1 MEKIAV
7 SVLFVLTYIGIIL
20 NKRHRALVIWAGIAV
35 LLIAFPSNFIK
46 IFGFINWNVLGIF
59 AGTLI
64 LADFFIYSQVP
75 AYLSNI
81 IINRSKNVAFA
92 IIGVCALSSVLS
104 IFIDNVAT
112 LLIIAPIAIAF
123 SKKLKLNPTYFIIGV
138 AICSNLQG
146 AAILVG
152 DAPSMILAAH
162 EKLTF
167 NDFFFIDGKPSV
179 FFAIEIGAIVSMF
192 VIYGFF
198 RKHKETVSRLAQ
210 SEVVS
215 WTPTVLILVMIFA
228 LIIAAFIDK
237 DFIWLSGTICVVLA
251 LISLVWGNSVNREET
266 KKILKRFDW
275 DTTLFL
281 AGIFVM
287 VGFLETYNI
296 IESIKNGIVYFTGTD
311 VFLTYT
317 FIVWVS
323 IIFSAFIDN
332 VPYIT
337 AMLPVTSGMALDLG
351 ISPFLFS
358 FGLLIGSCLGGNI
371 TPIGAAANVVSVGIL
386 KKEGYVTSFWT
397 FIKLG
402 LPFTIAATIAGYI
415 FNWCIWR

>member
-1 MEKIAV
+1 MEKTIVA
-7 SVLFVLTYIGIIL
+7 SLFVLTYLSLIIHKKHRAVKIWIGIIIL
-20 NKRHRALVIWAGIAV
+20 FIAT
-35 LLIAFPSNFIK
+35 PTK
-46 IFGFINWNVLGIF
+46 PGMIFHYINWNVLGIF

-64 LADFFIYSQVP
+64 LADFFIYSKVP
-75 AYLSNI
+75 AFLSNI
-81 IINRSKNVAFA
+81 IINRSKNVSLA
-92 IIGVCALSSVLS
+92 IIGVCTLSSFLS

-112 LLIIAPIAIAF
+112 LLIIAPIAVAF

-167 NDFFFIDGKPSV
+167 NDFFLMSGKPSI
-179 FFAIEIGAIVSMF
+179 FFAIELGAIASMF

-198 RKHKETVSRLAQ
+198 RKYKQRIDRLTQ
-210 SEVVS
+210 SEVIS
-215 WTPTVLILVMIFA
+215 WIPTIMILVMIVA

-251 LISLVWGNSVNREET
+251 LISLVWGKSIDKEET
-266 KKILKRFDW
+266 VRILKRFDW

-296 IESIKNGIVYFTGTD
+296 IESVKNGIVHLTGTN

-317 FIVWVS
+317 FIVWIS
-323 IIFSAFIDN
+323 IVFSAFIDN

-351 ISPFLFS
+351 ISPNLFS

-386 KKEGYVTSFWT
+386 KKEGHHTSFWT

-402 LPFTIAATIAGYI
+402 LPYTVIATLAGYL
-415 FNWCIWR
+415 FVWFIWR